1 MATLFDEES
10 HTSTHTHRQLASS
23 SSSSSKR
30 RETERAKGQEGSSF
44 FLSQTRKRA
53 AYLCIK
59 RNKKAVVVLV
69 AARPSRLPREK
80 CILIS
85 VLNANIII
93 IRLVYKNACP
103 ITKKKNHWDTYK

>member
-1 MATLFDEES
+1 LFDEES

-23 SSSSSKR
+23 SSSKR

-44 FLSQTRKRA
+44 FFSQTRRRA

-69 AARPSRLPREK
+69 AARPSRLQREK

-103 ITKKKNHWDTYK
+103 ITKKKNHWGTYK

>member
-10 HTSTHTHRQLASS
+10 HTSTHTQAASQPATT
-23 SSSSSKR
+23 SSSKR
-30 RETERAKGQEGSSF
+30 DRQKEPRA
-44 FLSQTRKRA
+44 
-53 AYLCIK
+53 
-59 RNKKAVVVLV
+59 KKAVVAL
-69 AARPSRLPREK
+69 AAAWPSRLQRAK

-103 ITKKKNHWDTYK
+103 ITKKKNHWGTYK